1 MDQLD
6 VNRPKKDSKSYTIK
20 FKIDLKWTKKELKRT
35 QNGPGINKKTR
46 PKKDKKFDLKW
57 T

>member
-20 FKIDLKWTKKELKRT
+20 FKMDLKWTKKELKRT
-35 QNGPGINKKTR
+35 QNGPGINKKDLKRTR
-46 PKKDKKFDLKW
+46 KLDLKW